1 MDVMDPGSD
10 GMRIIWTS
18 SPEYSS
24 SAEGYFLAVM
34 MGRGTTLKDVYV
46 LIEWGRRYVRFPGT
60 SVLWFLI
67 LEQHPRVCVV
77 ECDLVAAGQIP
88 LDGIPAPHPSPLCV
102 RNPCGPTTFDW
113 CLS

>member
-1 MDVMDPGSD
+1 MDVMNPGSD
-10 GMRIIWTS
+10 GMRIVWTS

-24 SAEGYFLAVM
+24 YAEGYFLAVM

-67 LEQHPRVCVV
+67 LEQPPRVCVV
-77 ECDLVAAGQIP
+77 EGDLVTAGQVP
-88 LDGIPAPHPSPLCV
+88 LDGIPCPTSLPPLCAQPLWTYHV
-102 RNPCGPTTFDW
+102 
-113 CLS
+113 